1 MRDSVESSKLCT
13 KSLFPIPYSLA
24 QSAIINAFSFTSQ
37 FLRDRQLER
46 IDQSHL
52 AEELKDL
59 GKSEKR
65 AIASLTST
73 RESARIQTS
82 D

>member
-1 MRDSVESSKLCT
+1 M
-13 KSLFPIPYSLA
+13 
-24 QSAIINAFSFTSQ
+24 INAFSFTSQ

-52 AEELKDL
+52 AEELEDL